1 MKPMPAKP
9 RIIIAHVEGSGTAE
23 NRNRS
28 QIAKLE
34 IVESPRFRNPHGMDA
49 RAVNSESIRAPCPVA
64 PFPGA
69 QPNCAA
75 HAGLFLLH
83 KLRLM
88 TERSFLTPF
97 HVVWTSNIIFK
108 LFNLFWGVTS

>member
-34 IVESPRFRNPHGMDA
+34 IVESNRSPDFEIRTEWMPA
-49 RAVNSESIRAPCPVA
+49 LLIVRAS
-64 PFPGA
+64 
-69 QPNCAA
+69 
-75 HAGLFLLH
+75 
-83 KLRLM
+83 
-88 TERSFLTPF
+88 
-97 HVVWTSNIIFK
+97 
-108 LFNLFWGVTS
+108 

>member
-34 IVESPRFRNPHGMDA
+34 IVESNRSPRFRNPHGMDA
-49 RAVNSESIRAPCPVA
+49 RAVNSESIVNEAPTLPVQWRHSLGRNQIVQRTLG
-64 PFPGA
+64 FFFFI
-69 QPNCAA
+69 NCD
-75 HAGLFLLH
+75 L
-83 KLRLM
+83 
-88 TERSFLTPF
+88 
-97 HVVWTSNIIFK
+97 
-108 LFNLFWGVTS
+108 